1 MAEFYQRMRE
11 AMEAAG
17 LSQSELCE
25 RTKIPKSAMSQ
36 YLSGAFKPKQERT
49 YLIAH
54 ALGVSESWLMGCD
67 TPRERNEPPPDN
79 EQQLLDL
86 FRQLN
91 GEGQNEAVKLVG
103 MLVQTGNY
111 TKKATDDTVG
121 NIA

>member
-49 YLIAH
+49 YLIAR

-91 GEGQNEAVKLVG
+91 GEGQQIVIDCAVGLVASG
-103 MLVQTGNY
+103 RY
-111 TKKATDDTVG
+111 KKTTADTVG
-121 NIA
+121 DIA

>member
-49 YLIAH
+49 YLIAR

-79 EQQLLDL
+79 EQQLLSL

-91 GEGQNEAVKLVG
+91 VAGKEVVIDYVDTLVTSG
-103 MLVQTGNY
+103 KY
-111 TKKATDDTVG
+111 KKTDTNSMGD
-121 NIA
+121 IA

>member
-11 AMEAAG
+11 AMEAVG

-49 YLIAH
+49 YLIAR

-67 TPRERNEPPPDN
+67 TSRERNESPPDN

-91 GEGQNEAVKLVG
+91 DEGQQIVIDCAVGLVASG
-103 MLVQTGNY
+103 RY
-111 TKKATDDTVG
+111 KKTTADTVG
-121 NIA
+121 DIA

>member
-49 YLIAH
+49 YLIAR

-91 GEGQNEAVKLVG
+91 GEGQQRVIDYAVDLVNG
-103 MLVQTGNY
+103 GRY
-111 TKKATDDTVG
+111 KKTTADTVG
-121 NIA
+121 DIA

>member
-49 YLIAH
+49 YLIAR

-91 GEGQNEAVKLVG
+91 AEGQQIVIDCAVGLVASG
-103 MLVQTGNY
+103 RY
-111 TKKATDDTVG
+111 KKTTADTVG
-121 NIA
+121 DIA

>member
-17 LSQSELCE
+17 LSQSEICE

-49 YLIAH
+49 YLIAR

-91 GEGQNEAVKLVG
+91 AEGQQIVIDCAVGLAASG
-103 MLVQTGNY
+103 RY
-111 TKKATDDTVG
+111 KKTTADTVG
-121 NIA
+121 DIA

>member
-11 AMEAAG
+11 AMEAVG

-49 YLIAH
+49 YLIAR

-67 TPRERNEPPPDN
+67 TSRERNEFPPNN

-91 GEGQNEAVKLVG
+91 GEGQQKIIGYAADI
-103 MLVQTGNY
+103 VQTGSY
-111 TKKATDDTVG
+111 KKTDTNTVG

>member
-49 YLIAH
+49 YLIAR

-79 EQQLLDL
+79 EQQLLSL

-91 GEGQNEAVKLVG
+91 TEGQQKIIGYAADI
-103 MLVQTGNY
+103 VQTGRY
-111 TKKATDDTVG
+111 KKTTADTVG
-121 NIA
+121 DIA

>member
-49 YLIAH
+49 YLIAR

-91 GEGQNEAVKLVG
+91 TEGQQKIIGYAADI
-103 MLVQTGNY
+103 VQTGCY
-111 TKKATDDTVG
+111 KKTTADTVG
-121 NIA
+121 DIA

>member
-1 MAEFYQRMRE
+1 MSEFYQRMRE
-11 AMEAAG
+11 AMDAAG

-25 RTKIPKSAMSQ
+25 RTNIPKSAMSQ

-49 YLIAH
+49 YLIAR
-54 ALGVSESWLMGCD
+54 ALGVSESWLMGYD
-67 TPRERNEPPPDN
+67 VPRERTADDP

-91 GEGQNEAVKLVG
+91 TEGQREAVKLVG
-103 MLVQTGNY
+103 MLVQTGSY
-111 TKKATDDTVG
+111 KKTDTNSVG